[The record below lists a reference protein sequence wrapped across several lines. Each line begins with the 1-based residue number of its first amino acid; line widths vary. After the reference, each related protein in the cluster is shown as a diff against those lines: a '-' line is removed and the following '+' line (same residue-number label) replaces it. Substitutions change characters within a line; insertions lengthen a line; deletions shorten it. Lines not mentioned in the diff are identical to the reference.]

1 MLIIKQDSSVSKTQK
16 MRRPPNPFSLL
27 ELIPQEEKLEIR
39 PGRKKLSFGVPK
51 ETQFEEKRVS
61 LTPSLVSLLT
71 SMGNDILIESTAGE
85 NAGYSDEDY
94 SKAGASIVFKAE
106 EAFACPFVIKIAPP
120 SLKEIDMMSINSVL
134 ASSLQMK
141 IQTPEY
147 FYKLSLKKIN
157 AVAFDTL
164 KNNKNESFILKSISE
179 IAGRSSILI
188 ASELLSQTQGL
199 LLGGASGVPP
209 VSILIIG
216 AGTVGTYA
224 AKTALGLGANV
235 KVFDDSIAKIRDLM
249 DKVNSPIYTS
259 TLNPYDLSKAV
270 ADSDVIIGAIR
281 GRNRAPQV
289 ISEAM
294 VESMREG
301 SVIVDV
307 CIDRGGCFE
316 TSRHTSHSNPTYLK
330 HGITHYCVPNI
341 TSKYAKTASISI
353 SNSAAPMLLEL
364 CNAGGFDSIIRRN
377 RNFLNGIY
385 FYKGILT
392 SKAVG
397 RWFNLEYK
405 DINLL
410 ID

>member
-147 FYKLSLKKIN
+147 FYKLSLK
-157 AVAFDTL
+157 
-164 KNNKNESFILKSISE
+164 
-179 IAGRSSILI
+179 
-188 ASELLSQTQGL
+188 
-199 LLGGASGVPP
+199 
-209 VSILIIG
+209 
-216 AGTVGTYA
+216 
-224 AKTALGLGANV
+224 
-235 KVFDDSIAKIRDLM
+235 
-249 DKVNSPIYTS
+249 
-259 TLNPYDLSKAV
+259 
-270 ADSDVIIGAIR
+270 
-281 GRNRAPQV
+281 
-289 ISEAM
+289 
-294 VESMREG
+294 
-301 SVIVDV
+301 
-307 CIDRGGCFE
+307 
-316 TSRHTSHSNPTYLK
+316 
-330 HGITHYCVPNI
+330 
-341 TSKYAKTASISI
+341 
-353 SNSAAPMLLEL
+353 
-364 CNAGGFDSIIRRN
+364 
-377 RNFLNGIY
+377 
-385 FYKGILT
+385 
-392 SKAVG
+392 
-397 RWFNLEYK
+397 
-405 DINLL
+405 
-410 ID
+410 